1 MFQPNHIVITPL
13 LCYKQFMFKS
23 LSELI
28 QEFLVHLQLEKGSS
42 PLTIRNYQ
50 HYLHHFLAWLELKI
64 PEPNP
69 GNIKLETVKNYRI
82 FLANIQDDKGQFLKP
97 ITQSY
102 YIIALRSF
110 LRYLQKQDIPT
121 LSPDKIELPKTT
133 KREVQALDKDQV
145 FRLVSSIPL
154 DTPQGLRDRAIIEVL
169 FSTGMRVSECAS
181 LNRDKIDPKRNELS
195 IVGKGKKTRLV
206 FISADAQYW
215 INKYLSTRTDN
226 WKPLFIRYSR
236 DINATQQGEKMR
248 LTTRS
253 IQRIV
258 EKYAKSAKI
267 PLQTTPHVLRHS
279 FATDLLINGADLRAI
294 QEMLGHESITTTQIY
309 TNVTNKHLREIHE
322 VFHSGTTPY
331 QGSEKP

>member
-1 MFQPNHIVITPL
+1 
-13 LCYKQFMFKS
+13 MFKS

-50 HYLHHFLAWLELKI
+50 HYLHHFLAWLRLKI

-154 DTPQGLRDRAIIEVL
+154 NTPQGLRDRAIIEVL